1 MPADLSNFFIDWDP
15 DKNEWLK
22 KNRDLSFEA
31 VLLSIKEGGLIEI
44 IDNPSKNFPAQKV
57 IIILVNNYVCYV
69 PFVINKQSK
78 IIFLKTVIPS
88 RKLNKKYK
96 KK

>member
-31 VLLSIKEGGLIEI
+31 VLLSIKEGGL
-44 IDNPSKNFPAQKV
+44 N
-57 IIILVNNYVCYV
+57 
-69 PFVINKQSK
+69 
-78 IIFLKTVIPS
+78 
-88 RKLNKKYK
+88 
-96 KK
+96 